1 MLYHNEYDDH
11 EMDENEFEDEL
22 LYLSNEAASWAEA
35 GIADGM
41 SYYDAINMAWDWQRH
56 END

>member
-1 MLYHNEYDDH
+1 MIHNNEYDDH
-11 EMDENEFEDEL
+11 EMDKNEFEDEL
-22 LYLSNEAASWAEA
+22 LYLSNEAASWAGT

-41 SYYDAINMAWDWQRH
+41 SYRDAIDMAWDWQRH